1 MELKISRQEL
11 AKGLSLVQG
20 VVEKKSTMPI
30 LSNTLFEATD
40 SGLKLTATDLEVGVV
55 NDLAAEVLE
64 GGRVALPARGIYDI
78 VRELSADTVHLK
90 VDDGNRVT
98 ITCGSA
104 EFKIMGLPA
113 NEFPALPKKGE
124 GSEANVSATTLM
136 QMIGKTAFAMSS
148 DETRYAL
155 NGVYLEQ
162 TAGKNKTILRMVA
175 TDGHR
180 LSISEREIAKG
191 WNLKKGVIVPRKGVA
206 ELKKLLDTAAAEE
219 GEGAISLW
227 IDDKHAVAQ
236 HGNVT
241 LIIRLIDG
249 QFPPYSQVV
258 PKTTKR
264 EIKIDREVIY
274 QALKRVSVVTSG
286 QTRGVKLSISPKNV
300 AISSSNPDF
309 GEAHEELGADYRG
322 DSFEVGFNA
331 RYFLDVLGILE
342 DKDALLKMGDDTA
355 PCLITSEMDP
365 GFTHIIM
372 PMRL

>member
-1 MELKISRQEL
+1 MDIKISRREL
-11 AKGLSLVQG
+11 AKGLALIQG

-30 LSNTLFEATD
+30 LSNTLFETTD
-40 SGLKLTATDLEVGVV
+40 KDLRLTATDLEVGVV
-55 NDLAAEVLE
+55 NEIPVEVRST
-64 GGRVALPARGIYDI
+64 GKITLPARGIYDI
-78 VRELSADTVHLK
+78 VRELSGDTVHLEA
-90 VDDGNRVT
+90 DNNNRVT

-113 NEFPALPKKGE
+113 NEFPSLPKKGE
-124 GSEANVSATTLM
+124 GSEVNISATMLG
-136 QMIGKTAFAMSS
+136 QMIGKTAFAMST

-162 TAGKNKTILRMVA
+162 STDKNRTTLRMVA

-180 LSISEREIAKG
+180 LSIVEREITKG
-191 WNLKKGVIVPRKGVA
+191 WNLKKGVILPRKGVM
-206 ELKKLLDTAAAEE
+206 ELKKLIENAAAGE

-227 IDDKHAVAQ
+227 IDDKHVVAT
-236 HGNVT
+236 HANAT

-249 QFPPYSQVV
+249 KFPPYSQVI
-258 PKTTKR
+258 PKSTNRQMVVER
-264 EIKIDREVIY
+264 EAIY

-286 QTRGVKLSISPKNV
+286 QTRGVKFSVSPKNV

-309 GEAHEELGADYRG
+309 GEAHEELSADYHG
-322 DSFEVGFNA
+322 EAFEVGFNA
-331 RYFLDVLGILE
+331 RYFLDALSVLE
-342 DKDALLKMGDDTA
+342 DIQASLKMGDDTA
-355 PCLITSEMDP
+355 PCLITSEIDP